1 MIDNLR
7 VQEGGGGEKRRRG
20 GGWSHPHTSH
30 SAHSGYYS
38 HQRAATAQTAQQ
50 VTTNNRKQRRF
61 FKSFNFEP
69 FCPFPPDFAIF
80 CLFLDPTGPL
90 VSWLLSTINTPFDI
104 FEYMWET
111 PLLHISIYDNT
122 RMKDIYWGIR
132 NNDMMLFSVTGTPP
146 ACTRTPDTPPPSLSR
161 KVLQFS
167 ESA

>member
-1 MIDNLR
+1 MIEIDNLR

-50 VTTNNRKQRRF
+50 VTTNNHKQRRF
-61 FKSFNFEP
+61 YKSFNFDL

-104 FEYMWET
+104 ILNTCEKRLFCIYPYMT
-111 PLLHISIYDNT
+111 TH
-122 RMKDIYWGIR
+122 
-132 NNDMMLFSVTGTPP
+132 V
-146 ACTRTPDTPPPSLSR
+146 
-161 KVLQFS
+161 
-167 ESA
+167 